1 MELKQHHKTAPE
13 DKLPF
18 IQKFGYGI
26 GALVTIVAVNSLMNL
41 TSLVYIDML
50 KMAPFLFGI
59 AAAIPRVWDFISDPI
74 LGSLSDNTRSR
85 FGRRIPYILLGG
97 IFVGVTFA
105 AVFWVPSAEEY
116 LVQTKAI
123 TSFNIIDSNKI
134 QVDYKLSN
142 NNIKFKDIPEIKL
155 AEIIDDK
162 KNTDNENPSITLF
175 DVREKEEKTFAWLE
189 IAKEDGQFVQAQA
202 KVESGNIILS
212 SPKITSPQKVQLAW
226 SMTPPTSEGHSKND
240 VFVYLLVMSLLFYT
254 ATTIYSVPHGA
265 LGFEM
270 TPDYHERTRVFAYA
284 SFIGNVGAISSP
296 WLYALAR
303 LEVFGNPIIG
313 IRVVCAIMGLIL
325 IISAVICAVTC
336 KERNFYKTKKQEQ
349 VGLIESFKVTLKNKT
364 FIKLVISF
372 VLVIVGFQ
380 FVMGFSNFIMIYYV
394 YLGDKDAASVLM
406 GWNGT
411 IWALTGLV
419 GVLPMSWI
427 STKIG
432 KKQTVMFSFSLLAI
446 GQLSKIVCYSQTYP
460 WLSVIPTIFLSWGM
474 VMCFSLVNSMNA
486 DICDEDE
493 LNTGI
498 RREGS
503 YYAVYGWWW
512 KASVSIA
519 YVISGYLLELTGY
532 NADLTQQ
539 MDSTLFWLR
548 FWEIGLPTVL
558 VIAAIL
564 TISRYALTEN
574 RVYEIKEI
582 LKSRTAPDIAE
593 EMK

>member
-1 MELKQHHKTAPE
+1 MELKQHHKTALE
-13 DKLPF
+13 DRLPF

-59 AAAIPRVWDFISDPI
+59 AAAIPRVWDFVSDPI
-74 LGSLSDNTRSR
+74 AGMISDNTRSR
-85 FGRRIPYILLGG
+85 FGRRIPYIFLGG
-97 IFVGVTFA
+97 IFVGIAFA
-105 AVFWVPSAEEY
+105 AVFWVPNAEEY
-116 LVQTKAI
+116 LVQSKPI
-123 TSFNIIDSNKI
+123 TSLNFIDSNKI
-134 QVDYKLSN
+134 QINYMNLDNEIVFNDLPEMKLS
-142 NNIKFKDIPEIKL
+142 EGV
-155 AEIIDDK
+155 
-162 KNTDNENPSITLF
+162 NEKINSDSDTSGITLF
-175 DVREKEEKTFAWLE
+175 NVLQKEEKTFAWFE
-189 IAKEDGQFVQAQA
+189 IAGEDGQYEQAR
-202 KVESGNIILS
+202 VETEPGNIILS
-212 SPKITSPQKVQLAW
+212 SPKILVPQKVQLAW
-226 SMTPPTSEGHSKND
+226 SMTPPTSEGRSKND
-240 VFVYLLVMSLLFYT
+240 TFVYLLVMSLLFYT
-254 ATTIYSVPHGA
+254 AVTIYSVPHGA

-270 TPDYHERTRVFAYA
+270 TNDYHERTRVFAYA

-303 LEVFGNPIIG
+303 LEVFGNAIIG
-313 IRVVCAIMGLIL
+313 IRVVCTIMGLIL
-325 IISAVICAVTC
+325 IIAAFICAVTC
-336 KERNFYKTKKQEQ
+336 KERNFYKTKKQER
-349 VGLIESFKVTLKNKT
+349 VGLIQSFKVTLKNRT

-372 VLVIVGFQ
+372 VLVIIGFQ

-411 IWALTGLV
+411 IWAITGLV

-427 STKIG
+427 SARIG

-446 GQLSKIVCYSQTYP
+446 GQLSKIVCYSQAYP
-460 WLSVIPTIFLSWGM
+460 WLSVIPTVLLSWGM
-474 VMCFSLVNSMNA
+474 VICFSLVNSMNA

-493 LNTGI
+493 LNTGV

-519 YVISGYLLELTGY
+519 YVISGYLLEVTGY

-558 VIAAIL
+558 VVIAIL
-564 TISRYALTEN
+564 TVSRYTLTED

-582 LKSRTAPDIAE
+582 LKKRATTDVVEAA
-593 EMK
+593 K